1 MLWVLCGSSVC
12 VGEGAWA
19 EVRAGVVSSPQAFPV
34 SAPPAAPGS
43 PRRAWG
49 TECPGLTEGRWPACG
64 GEVLGLHDFCPAA
77 LLSGVPF
84 PYLSLT

>member
-1 MLWVLCGSSVC
+1 MPLVEVVSGKGRAWGALGFSHGSSVC

-19 EVRAGVVSSPQAFPV
+19 EVRARVVSSPQAFPI
-34 SAPPAAPGS
+34 SAPLQPPGS

-64 GEVLGLHDFCPAA
+64 G
-77 LLSGVPF
+77 
-84 PYLSLT
+84 